1 MRTGNAINASGVVA
15 GFSNPGGKTH
25 GFVQAPGGAVVDVG
39 DLGGSFSSLSG
50 INASG
55 VAVGMATQAGVLKGV
70 RYDGTLHPLA
80 TLGGFSTTA
89 TAINAGGLIVG
100 YGTNASNQTFATRW
114 TNDSTVNAL
123 GTLGGAWSMAWAVNT
138 SGDIVG
144 QSPNASGT
152 PHAFLWKG
160 GVMQDLNDLVDP
172 ASGWVLAVAYGINDA
187 GVIVGDGLLN
197 GAARGFRLTLG

>member
-1 MRTGNAINASGVVA
+1 
-15 GFSNPGGKTH
+15 
-25 GFVQAPGGAVVDVG
+25 
-39 DLGGSFSSLSG
+39 
-50 INASG
+50 
-55 VAVGMATQAGVLKGV
+55 
-70 RYDGTLHPLA
+70 
-80 TLGGFSTTA
+80 
-89 TAINAGGLIVG
+89 
-100 YGTNASNQTFATRW
+100 
-114 TNDSTVNAL
+114 
-123 GTLGGAWSMAWAVNT
+123 MAWAVNT

-197 GAARGFRLTLG
+197 GAVRGFRLTPADDSVDKTAPVISSLKASPDTLWPPNNQMVAVTLTVSATDDSGGTPTCELSHLSSSDPHTGDMLITGPMTAQLRASKSSGGERLYTLTVQCTDAAGNTTSSSAFVKVPKSASGK